1 MQLTITQQ
9 DVLET
14 IKPVTKASC
23 EDWGKAIRAVVTV
36 VATLYAFLYTS
47 ITYVKYLYQNPL
59 EALAAGNRALAGRE
73 QLTPVAEAL
82 PLPLT
87 IVPEV
92 EVTETTKPKPRTR
105 TRKRSS
111 KGAANTTPAVVA

>member
-1 MQLTITQQ
+1 MQISITQQ

-36 VATLYAFLYTS
+36 VATLVAFLYTS

-59 EALAAGNRALAGRE
+59 KALAAGNRALAGRE
-73 QLTPVAEAL
+73 QLTPVAE
-82 PLPLT
+82 PLPT
-87 IVPEV
+87 P
-92 EVTETTKPKPRTR
+92 TKAAPAKTARTTRS
-105 TRKRSS
+105 RKRSA
-111 KGAANTTPAVVA
+111 KGASNTTPSVLAS